1 MSEIIKAANLLRQA
15 GHIAEDVFGNIVNNA
30 GATAQGALNIGAGQ
44 KIGQTGSDLIGQY
57 RPQTMEDAQQI
68 EQMRREGENFNYG
81 INEKVAQRNVL
92 NTMAVNE
99 QQNRA
104 QAANNI
110 LSAYQNARAA
120 NQQFIGSLSGTIGR
134 Y

>member
-1 MSEIIKAANLLRQA
+1 MSEIIKAANILRQA
-15 GHIAEDVFGNIVNNA
+15 GHIGEDVFGNIVNNA
-30 GATAQGALNIGAGQ
+30 GATAQGAMNIGIGRS
-44 KIGQTGSDLIGQY
+44 IGQTGNDLIGQY
-57 RPQTMEDAQQI
+57 RPQSIEDVQRDEA
-68 EQMRREGENFNYG
+68 MRRDAEDFNYN
-81 INEKVAQRNVL
+81 INSKAAQRNLL

-110 LSAYQNARAA
+110 LSAYQNAREA
-120 NQQFIGSLSGTIGR
+120 NQRFINNLSGTIGR